1 MAGSNVKNLIPNILF
16 MKKEFLSKHYLKL
29 LLLFLLLVP
38 GFCYSQK
45 KAIDST
51 LNVLKKHMKED
62 SLRANA
68 LIYLSYLYQTSNL
81 INSEYYA
88 KEALDIVN
96 KLNNDALKCAA
107 LNQLGSVYA
116 WERKTT
122 EALTTYFQQQEIA
135 QRVNQPYWLIK
146 SYLGIGYVYELENE
160 WGKAVGYTL
169 QALKIAEKSPDPYDE
184 EDVYNHLGAE
194 YLGLENDKLA
204 EDYLKKAA
212 VLFKKDNNLDQ
223 LGDCEISL
231 AKVFAIRG
239 NYDSAKEHFDNAVA
253 IFTSLDEPYQI
264 ADVYQH
270 IGDMYA
276 SQGMY
281 KLAETYYKKTVLI
294 YNKINVPEGDYALAV
309 IGLGTVA
316 FAEKKYDIASS
327 IFHQE
332 FIKVKQANIIEP
344 QLQCLLYM
352 AKTDSALA
360 NYKEALEH
368 MQSYALLYD
377 SFYSQ
382 EKTRAT
388 QRMLI
393 EFDVQRKEKENE
405 QLKNQNSLQQQH
417 MAIFAV
423 AGIALLIAG
432 AFLALLYKQK
442 TEALYSVKQ
451 MQQKTEAQKNELS
464 VINAVKDK
472 LISMIAHDVRSP
484 LTSLQNTLH
493 LTRQK
498 ILNEEEFDKLSL
510 ILDNDIR
517 HLVSMLDNTLLW
529 AREQIHALKVKKVPF
544 DLCSV
549 AEDVIELYHQ
559 SIQDKNLSVRNNIPP
574 STEVVSDKEII
585 HTALR
590 NFLSNAI
597 KFTPA
602 GTCIEVNA
610 EQRNGA
616 MYVTVK
622 DEGVGISKDTLN
634 KIDKKEFV
642 STRGTNNEKGTGLGL
657 MFTQDLLLKLGEELK
672 IETQADKGTAITF
685 TIHKQEVSAS

>member
-1 MAGSNVKNLIPNILF
+1 MFGKHVKNLIPNILF
-16 MKKEFLSKHYLKL
+16 MKKNYSSRYYFRTT
-29 LLLFLLLVP
+29 LLFLLLFFTFSV
-38 GFCYSQK
+38 YSQK

-51 LNVLKKHMKED
+51 LTFLNKHLKED

-81 INSEYYA
+81 VNSEYYA
-88 KEALDIVN
+88 KEALDIVH
-96 KLNNDALKCAA
+96 KLNNDVLECAA
-107 LNQLGSVYA
+107 LNQLASVYN
-116 WERKTT
+116 WERKTP
-122 EALTTYFQQQEIA
+122 EALTTYFNQQEIA
-135 QRVNQPYWLIK
+135 ERINHAFWLIK
-146 SYLGIGYVYELENE
+146 ALLGLSYAYELENE
-160 WGKAVGYTL
+160 WGNALHYTL
-169 QALKIAEKSPDPYDE
+169 QALAIAEKSPDPFDE
-184 EDVYNHLGAE
+184 EDVYNHLGAD
-194 YLGLENDKLA
+194 YLGLKNDKLA

-212 VLFKKDNNLDQ
+212 ILFKKDNNLDQ
-223 LGDCEISL
+223 LGDCEITL
-231 AKVFAIRG
+231 AKVFVVREK
-239 NYDSAKEHFDNAVA
+239 YDSAKHHFDNAVA
-253 IFTSLDEPYQI
+253 IFISLDEPYQI
-264 ADVYQH
+264 ADVYQQ
-270 IGDMYA
+270 IGDMYTKRE
-276 SQGMY
+276 MY
-281 KLAETYYKKTVLI
+281 EQAENYYKKTILI
-294 YNKINVPEGDYALAV
+294 YKKTTVSEGDYALAV

-316 FAEKKYDIASS
+316 LSEKRYDTASL

-332 FIKVKQANIIEP
+332 FVKVRQANIIEP

-352 AKTDSALA
+352 SKTDSALG

-368 MQSYALLYD
+368 MQTYSILYD
-377 SFYSQ
+377 SFYS
-382 EKTRAT
+382 EKKTHAT

-393 EFDVQRKEKENE
+393 DFDVQRKEKENE
-405 QLKNQNSLQQQH
+405 QLKVENSLQQQH

-442 TEALYSVKQ
+442 TEALNSVKQ

-493 LTRQK
+493 LTRQQ
-498 ILNEEEFDKLSL
+498 ILNEEEFDRLSL

-529 AREQIHALKVKKVPF
+529 AREQIHALKINKVPF
-544 DLCSV
+544 DLHSV

-559 SIQDKNLSVRNNIPP
+559 PINDKNLSVRNNIPP

-602 GTCIEVNA
+602 GTCIELNA
-610 EQRNGA
+610 EQKNGA

-622 DEGVGISKDTLN
+622 DEGVGISKD
-634 KIDKKEFV
+634 I
-642 STRGTNNEKGTGLGL
+642 
-657 MFTQDLLLKLGEELK
+657 
-672 IETQADKGTAITF
+672 
-685 TIHKQEVSAS
+685 